1 MYSNLNYRGY
11 ENEFDELIIKYKEAL
26 EIYNIMTSNVP
37 QEQPHCDEIYAKSSL
52 WALNESGMDIE
63 KEMKVYLTTRIDEE
77 DYFIYHIMETRFNV
91 HLPKKNMM
99 KNKSIDNN
107 KKMRFQ

>member
-1 MYSNLNYRGY
+1 
-11 ENEFDELIIKYKEAL
+11 
-26 EIYNIMTSNVP
+26 MTSNVP
-37 QEQPHCDEIYAKSSL
+37 QEKPHCDEIYAKSSL
-52 WALNESGMDIE
+52 WALNESEMDIA

-99 KNKSIDNN
+99 KNKSIDNIIIRRCDFN
-107 KKMRFQ
+107 EQVCNEQNLGGEKCD